1 MKCRWLDKD
10 TFASQEEFCS
20 TFKVDVPECFNFAF
34 DVVDEIA
41 AADPERRALVWCDDK
56 GDERVFTMADI
67 ARASKRAANV
77 FKTLGIGKGDAV
89 MLILRRRY
97 EFWFALLGLCRL
109 GAIAIPAT
117 TQLMKKDVVY
127 RVKAASVKA
136 IVAVDEPSLREAVE
150 QLPQKSRSDCGLW
163 CNRAVSAGNGW
174 ILMLAWQRPPIRWTK
189 RTARVRPAPA
199 ISCCFTSPPA
209 PPACPRWCGTI
220 SSIRSAIWSPR
231 NTGRDASR
239 AACI

>member
-56 GDERVFTMADI
+56 GDERVFTMVDI

-97 EFWFALLGLCRL
+97 EFWFALLCRA

-117 TQLMKKDVVY
+117 T
-127 RVKAASVKA
+127 RNH
-136 IVAVDEPSLREAVE
+136 EER
-150 QLPQKSRSDCGLW
+150 CG
-163 CNRAVSAGNGW
+163 V
-174 ILMLAWQRPPIRWTK
+174 
-189 RTARVRPAPA
+189 
-199 ISCCFTSPPA
+199 
-209 PPACPRWCGTI
+209 PRQ
-220 SSIRSAIWSPR
+220 
-231 NTGRDASR
+231 GRQH
-239 AACI
+239 